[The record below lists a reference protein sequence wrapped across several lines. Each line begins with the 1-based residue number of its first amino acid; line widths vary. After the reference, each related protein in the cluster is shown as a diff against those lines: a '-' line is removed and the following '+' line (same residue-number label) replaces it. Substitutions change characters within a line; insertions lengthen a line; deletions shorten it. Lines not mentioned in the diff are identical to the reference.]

1 VEHRLLE
8 AIRTR
13 ILSPEAVRYLIAAV
27 NQHLDAFR
35 ATEDE
40 TRRGLDK
47 DLQQVEEELHNVERA
62 ILAGV
67 VSETTATLVQDREAQ
82 RRTLKERLVALEAR
96 QAAGPLRVDADA
108 ITRQLTRL
116 DELLRHD
123 VARANA
129 FIRAHVAPITCTP
142 VEGEGKKFY
151 RAMTV
156 ANGGAIIK
164 SLGLA
169 QAFDFG
175 GCGGALWMTPRTAPL
190 AFSFQVSWVQ
200 RRGPAS

>member
-1 VEHRLLE
+1 MEHRLLE

-82 RRTLKERLVALEAR
+82 RRTLKERLVALETR

-123 VARANA
+123 V
-129 FIRAHVAPITCTP
+129 
-142 VEGEGKKFY
+142 G
-151 RAMTV
+151 
-156 ANGGAIIK
+156 
-164 SLGLA
+164 
-169 QAFDFG
+169 
-175 GCGGALWMTPRTAPL
+175 
-190 AFSFQVSWVQ
+190 
-200 RRGPAS
+200 